1 MVNQNNEPVHIAT
14 IPDGNRRWAKKKK
27 LAPWLGHQ
35 SGAKAVEKVAR
46 AAFEIKIPNLTFWV
60 CSEDNLIKR
69 PKKEIA
75 FLLTLFKKEFV
86 KLGESQDIHQNRAR
100 VRFLGQWRNYF
111 PESLKKILNNIEKGT
126 KNYSEH
132 NLTFLMGYDGR
143 EEMTSAIRK
152 AVDYYSGN
160 SVQGE
165 KIIDKD
171 FIKSCLWTK
180 DLPLVDLV
188 IRTGG
193 EPHLSA
199 GFMMW
204 DIADAQFYFTEKL
217 WPDFGQEDLKEAV
230 KNYSQRPRRFGY

>member
-1 MVNQNNEPVHIAT
+1 MLPVIFDNGKLWKSIFKHAKWKY
-14 IPDGNRRWAKKKK
+14 PDENDSV
-27 LAPWLGHQ
+27 LVHFI
-35 SGAKAVEKVAR
+35 V
-46 AAFEIKIPNLTFWV
+46 
-60 CSEDNLIKR
+60 
-69 PKKEIA
+69 
-75 FLLTLFKKEFV
+75 
-86 KLGESQDIHQNRAR
+86 
-100 VRFLGQWRNYF
+100 
-111 PESLKKILNNIEKGT
+111 
-126 KNYSEH
+126 YSIIDEV
-132 NLTFLMGYDGR
+132 Y
-143 EEMTSAIRK
+143 
-152 AVDYYSGN
+152 
-160 SVQGE
+160 